1 MLQWLVLMGAVTAEA
16 LAHREGSTL
25 ASARAKLSHAKR
37 DGLMLAQRP
46 LTDRPTLYTAT
57 AAGVRASG
65 VTGLDACRVSAGGA
79 QHLIACAHV
88 AATLER
94 GYPEHSLSG
103 ERELRLREREAGRPL
118 ASAVLSRT
126 SNRGRLLHR
135 PDLVIWPIAGT
146 RGLPLAVEVEL
157 TIKAPRRL
165 AEICRAWA
173 RSRHVEGAL
182 YIAPV
187 DVRRALERAILAAR
201 ASERIAVVPLETM
214 PFSVA
219 ARGAS
224 AGCCDPAARSVPS
237 ET

>member
-1 MLQWLVLMGAVTAEA
+1 VSSRGGTFTSSPERLAMLQWTVRMGAITAEA
-16 LAHREGSTL
+16 LAHREGTTP
-25 ASARAKLSHAKR
+25 ASSRAKLSRARR

-65 VTGLDACRVSAGGA
+65 LRGLDPCRVSASGA

-88 AATLER
+88 AAALER
-94 GYPEHSLSG
+94 RYPEHSVSG
-103 ERELRLREREAGRPL
+103 ERELRRRERTSGAPI

-126 SNRGRLLHR
+126 SDRGRLLHR
-135 PDLVIWPIAGT
+135 PDLVIWPSVGA
-146 RGLPLAVEVEL
+146 RGLPLAIEVEL

-182 YIAPV
+182 YIAPA
-187 DVRRALERAILAAR
+187 DVRRALDRAIAAVQ
-201 ASERIAVVPLETM
+201 AGERITVVPLETM
-214 PFSVA
+214 PLSVEA
-219 ARGAS
+219 
-224 AGCCDPAARSVPS
+224 
-237 ET
+237 